1 MTQHN
6 DPLIQLIGKVA
17 DKLSDTKTIAILL
30 AVLAVGIVANLCFF
44 G

>member
-17 DKLSDTKTIAILL
+17 DKLSDQKAIDILL
-30 AVLAVGIVANLCFF
+30 AVLAVGIIGNLMR
-44 G
+44 